1 MKGSKSDEIENKEK
15 MSDNSPLIED
25 VAAKVE
31 VQGSSEMDKIKSI
44 DDEFDA
50 IDAIAPTLKQEP
62 T

>member
-1 MKGSKSDEIENKEK
+1 LKGSKSDEIENKEK